1 MAYVRCI
8 FEKHPDFASNVL
20 SNNQHLKST
29 YMNVLLELIETL
41 CQLPEKLSDDDLAEA
56 SAAVLYLSQVGLKV
70 DWLEEKLEELKEK
83 KKKMYTGKAQLQ
95 RMEEE
100 LQNLTKKCSDLE
112 DLVKKQNVALSFSDV
127 V

>member
-1 MAYVRCI
+1 
-8 FEKHPDFASNVL
+8 
-20 SNNQHLKST
+20 
-29 YMNVLLELIETL
+29 MNVLLELIETL

>member
-1 MAYVRCI
+1 MVM
-8 FEKHPDFASNVL
+8 VL
-20 SNNQHLKST
+20 EMGNETFDVNGFQVST
-29 YMNVLLELIETL
+29 S
-41 CQLPEKLSDDDLAEA
+41 QLSDDDLAEA